1 MKEFIVE
8 YETEQLENSTMF
20 YGGKIKHKLI
30 RCKDCKH
37 CRVYCRVV
45 EGIRTDY
52 ACDILDEHYDPY
64 GKKRVALDDYC
75 RWAERKEE

>member
-1 MKEFIVE
+1 MKEYIVTACDDQMIIVGDSRLNPE
-8 YETEQLENSTMF
+8 
-20 YGGKIKHKLI
+20 LI

-37 CRVYCRVV
+37 CRIYCRVV
-45 EGIRTDY
+45 DGIRTDY

-75 RWAERKEE
+75 RWAERRGEE

>member
-1 MKEFIVE
+1 MTEKEFIVPVDDIGVDGA
-8 YETEQLENSTMF
+8 YFGYTE
-20 YGGKIKHKLI
+20 LI

-45 EGIRTDY
+45 NGIRTDY

-75 RWAERKEE
+75 RWAERRGEE